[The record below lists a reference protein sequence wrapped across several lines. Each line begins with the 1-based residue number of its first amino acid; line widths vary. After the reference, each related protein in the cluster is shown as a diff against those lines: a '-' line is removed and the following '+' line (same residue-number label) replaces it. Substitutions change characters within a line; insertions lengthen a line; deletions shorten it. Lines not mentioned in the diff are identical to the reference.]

1 MPSPGHRSADR
12 RVSQIKLTARLLGR
26 LLPEFA
32 ACLAESDAG
41 PGQRL
46 EQIYSPKPGLSLV
59 FGSWVLQISVQ
70 AGQPHI
76 GLLPARAPRPITTNT
91 ANTADSTRLSPSPF
105 AMLLRKHLKGARL
118 KTINLVATDR
128 ILTLA
133 FLRGNETCELVLE
146 LTGRHC
152 NFFLLNSEKIL
163 LGFWRKDRSHLRK
176 LQVGCPY
183 QLPPAPPEYRQTLT
197 PFEAQIAELPA
208 DGSRSALLWQTWET
222 ELRGQA
228 FKAQIQQLDQRLKQN
243 QKSLAHKLVYW
254 ENALKRSEAAPQL
267 QRAGELLQGAWNKAP
282 APGACSIWVV
292 DYFHPEQKEA
302 EIPLD
307 PALGFQA
314 NLARYFRQAQ
324 RLEKT
329 QAMAEGQLLQLWQAQ
344 TSLEAW
350 AIAWGQ
356 IRTRGLEA
364 LALGEFENVKQL
376 LAQAE
381 QTALAAGLAQL
392 TSSDQNPRRMREKA
406 ARPWRE
412 YHTPQGAIIRVG
424 KGAEANEKLLKL
436 ARGQDIWLHTRN
448 WPGAYVWVPLQ
459 KNEQISP
466 ETLRAAALLAL
477 HFSQLPNEN
486 KAEIMYTPFKFLQ
499 KQRKAKTGEV
509 SVRQF
514 KSLIV
519 SHDQASLAGLLT
531 SKSE

>member
-1 MPSPGHRSADR
+1 M
-12 RVSQIKLTARLLGR
+12 
-26 LLPEFA
+26 PEFE
-32 ACLAESDAG
+32 ACLADSVSG

-46 EQIYSPKPGLSLV
+46 EQIYSPKQGLSLV
-59 FGSWVLQISVQ
+59 FQSSVLQISFA
-70 AGQPHI
+70 AGQPQI
-76 GLLPARAPRPITTNT
+76 GLLQARPASPDA
-91 ANTADSTRLSPSPF
+91 AGSVGLSPSPF
-105 AMLLRKHLKGARL
+105 AMLLRKHLKGSRL
-118 KTINLVATDR
+118 KTIRTLAADR
-128 ILTLA
+128 ILCLA
-133 FLRGNETCELVLE
+133 FLRGDEACELVLE
-146 LTGRHC
+146 LTGRHS
-152 NFFLLNSEKIL
+152 NFFLLNPEKNL
-163 LGFWRKDRSHLRK
+163 LGAWRKDSSQLRQ
-176 LQVGCPY
+176 LHIGSPY
-183 QLPPAPPEYRQTLT
+183 QSPPSPYKYSQSLT

-208 DGSRSALLWQTWET
+208 DGSRSVLIWQTWEAD
-222 ELRGQA
+222 LLNHQ
-228 FKAQIQQLDQRLKQN
+228 FKTQIQQMDQRLKQS
-243 QKSLAHKLVYW
+243 QKSLARKLLYW
-254 ENALKRSEAAPQL
+254 ETALKRAEAAPQL
-267 QRAGELLQGAWNKAP
+267 QRSGELLQGAWNHLP
-282 APGACSIWVV
+282 APGASSIWVI
-292 DYFHPEQKEA
+292 DYFHPEQIEV

-329 QAMAEGQLLQLWQAQ
+329 QIQAESQLLQLWQTQ

-350 AIAWGQ
+350 AIEWSQ
-356 IRTRGLEA
+356 IRAKCLEA
-364 LALGEFENVKQL
+364 LVLGEFESVKNGL
-376 LAQAE
+376 NQAE
-381 QTALAAGLAQL
+381 LAASAAGLAPLQ
-392 TSSDQNPRRMREKA
+392 SSEQNPRRMREKA

-424 KGAEANEKLLKL
+424 KGADSNEKLLKL

-448 WPGAYVWVPLQ
+448 WPGAYVWIPLQ
-459 KNEQISP
+459 KHEEIRP

-519 SHDQASLAGLLT
+519 SPDQASLAGLLN

>member
-1 MPSPGHRSADR
+1 MSESA
-12 RVSQIKLTARLLGR
+12 
-26 LLPEFA
+26 
-32 ACLAESDAG
+32 AG
-41 PGQRL
+41 QGQRL
-46 EQIYSPKPGLSLV
+46 EQIYSPKQGLCLV
-59 FGSWVLQISVQ
+59 FQSWVLQISLA
-70 AGQPHI
+70 AGQPQI
-76 GLLPARAPRPITTNT
+76 GLLRARPTPP
-91 ANTADSTRLSPSPF
+91 DSDTRGRLSPSPF

-118 KTINLVATDR
+118 KTIHTLAADR
-128 ILTLA
+128 ILCLA
-133 FLRGNETCELVLE
+133 FLRGDDSCELVLE
-146 LTGRHC
+146 LTGRHS
-152 NFFLLNSEKIL
+152 NFFLLNPEKNL
-163 LGFWRKDRSHLRK
+163 LGAWRKDGSQLRQ
-176 LQVGCPY
+176 LQNGSPY
-183 QLPPAPPEYRQTLT
+183 QAPPAPPDYSQNLT
-197 PFEAQIAELPA
+197 PIEAQIAELPA
-208 DGSRSALLWQTWET
+208 DGHRSDLIWRIWEADLLHSRLKTQM
-222 ELRGQA
+222 
-228 FKAQIQQLDQRLKQN
+228 QQMDQRLKQG
-243 QKSLAHKLVYW
+243 QKALARKLLYW
-254 ENALKRSEAAPQL
+254 ETALKRAEAAPQL
-267 QRAGELLQGAWNKAP
+267 QRAGELLQGAWNHLP
-282 APGACSIWVV
+282 APGASSIWVI
-292 DYFHPEQKEA
+292 DYFHPEQIEV

-329 QAMAEGQLLQLWQAQ
+329 QVQAESQLLQLWQTQ

-350 AIAWGQ
+350 AIEWSQ
-356 IRTRGLEA
+356 IRAKCLEA
-364 LALGEFENVKQL
+364 LALGEFESVKNGL
-376 LAQAE
+376 NQAE
-381 QTALAAGLAQL
+381 LAASAAGLAPLQ
-392 TSSDQNPRRMREKA
+392 SSEQNPRRMREKA

-424 KGAEANEKLLKL
+424 KGAESNEKLLKL

-448 WPGAYVWVPLQ
+448 WPGSYVWIPLQ
-459 KNEQISP
+459 KNEQPSP